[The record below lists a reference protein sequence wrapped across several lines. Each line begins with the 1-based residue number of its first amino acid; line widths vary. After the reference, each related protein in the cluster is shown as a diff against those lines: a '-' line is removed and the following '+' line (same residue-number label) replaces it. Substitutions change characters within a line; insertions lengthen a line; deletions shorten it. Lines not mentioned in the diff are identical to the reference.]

1 MGTRFN
7 TVLLLGMFT
16 LICGAAAGQTQDTSP
31 VLIEFDEHS
40 DRIDLVTGEQVPD
53 YTTVQRGSIQFYLDR
68 LDTPDDF
75 FNFYHDG
82 VNKANPSTLRFIRKL
97 DSRYDIW
104 RFRYKSGGKNTPR
117 IHHKAVSFIPLDA
130 SGTPKDRVYVLFNDL
145 SYIEWGE
152 DSKQ

>member
-1 MGTRFN
+1 METRFK
-7 TVLLLGMFT
+7 TVLLLGLVAF
-16 LICGAAAGQTQDTSP
+16 ICGAAYGQTQDTSP
-31 VLIEFDEHS
+31 VLIEFDENS
-40 DRIDLVTGEQVPD
+40 ERIDLVTGEQVPD
-53 YTTVQRGSIQFYLDR
+53 YTTVQRGSMQFYLDR

-82 VNKANPSTLRFIRKL
+82 VRQADPGTLRFIRKL

-117 IHHKAVSFIPLDA
+117 IHHKAVSFIPLDD
-130 SGTPKDRVYVLFNDL
+130 SGKPGNRVYVLLNDL

-152 DSKQ
+152 NPK